1 VEGSLGASARRG
13 ILVRMVLQ
21 LNPRYPLVWRD
32 PTSLQ
37 FGLDAPPVRL
47 ENVTNAQ
54 ERIIAA
60 LVAGTSRPGLSLIAA
75 AARSTEAELSELLE
89 LLQPV
94 LGRPASAPSGTVAI
108 IGTTPTAA
116 RLRPAIASLGL
127 TVVAPDAP
135 ADLGI
140 LVCHYVVEPQLFG
153 YWLSR
158 DIAHLP
164 IVYSDTGVTVG
175 PVIEPGAGPCLYCLE
190 RHHTDADPAWPA
202 MASQLWGRTSP
213 AEDAVLASEVVAI
226 TLRLVKARLQ
236 GPPAP
241 VATSVFVDAATGSV
255 IRRRRERHPE
265 CGCAV
270 LPENGSAPGLL
281 PDPVQTPTTTGA
293 AAYAHA

>member
-1 VEGSLGASARRG
+1 
-13 ILVRMVLQ
+13 MVLQ

-37 FGLDAPPVRL
+37 FGVDAPPVRL
-47 ENVTNAQ
+47 DGVTNGQ

-75 AARSTEAELSELLE
+75 AVHSTEAELDELLR
-89 LLQPV
+89 LLEPV
-94 LGRPASAPSGTVAI
+94 LGRPGKAPTGAVAI

-127 TVVAPDAP
+127 TVVAPDAA

-140 LVCHYVVEPQLFG
+140 LISHYVVEPQLFG

-158 DIAHLP
+158 DIPHLP
-164 IVYSDTGVTVG
+164 IVYSDSGARIGTF
-175 PVIEPGAGPCLYCLE
+175 IEPGAGPCLYCLE

-202 MASQLWGRTSP
+202 MASQLWGRMSP
-213 AEDAVLASEVVAI
+213 AEDGLLAAEVVAI
-226 TLRLVKARLQ
+226 ALRLVKDRLQ
-236 GPPAP
+236 GPPAS
-241 VATSVFVDAATGSV
+241 VATAVTVDAATGRV
-255 IRRRRERHPE
+255 TRRRCEPHPE

-270 LPENGSAPGLL
+270 LPENGSAPDLL
-281 PDPVQTPTTTGA
+281 PAPDRTPTTTGA
-293 AAYAHA
+293 GAYAPA